1 MKHLGID
8 FGEKKIGLAISN
20 SSGTIALPFK
30 IIDNNGLDEV
40 IEKINNIIEKEKISV
55 IVIGKSLDFKGK
67 ENNINVLINNFVD
80 NFKKKY
86 PLFENKIYFENEIF
100 TSISA
105 KWGIEKPIRRMD
117 IKNKKGNRKNKKE
130 ERIDHKAAMMILK
143 SFLERQKNIL

>member
-8 FGEKKIGLAISN
+8 FGEKKIGLAISD
-20 SSGTIALPFK
+20 SAGTIAMPFK
-30 IIDNNGLDEV
+30 IIDNNGLDKV

-117 IKNKKGNRKNKKE
+117 VKNKKGNRKNKKE
-130 ERIDHKAAMMILK
+130 EKIDHKAAMMILK

>member
-8 FGEKKIGLAISN
+8 FGEKKIGLAISD
-20 SSGTIALPFK
+20 SAGTIAMPFK

-117 IKNKKGNRKNKKE
+117 VKNKKGNRKNKKE

>member
-8 FGEKKIGLAISN
+8 FGEKKIGLAISD
-20 SSGTIALPFK
+20 SAGTIAMPFK
-30 IIDNNGLDEV
+30 IINNNGLDEV

-117 IKNKKGNRKNKKE
+117 VKNKKGNRKNKKE
-130 ERIDHKAAMMILK
+130 EKIDHKAAMMILK

>member
-8 FGEKKIGLAISN
+8 FGEKKIGLAISD
-20 SSGTIALPFK
+20 SAGTIAMPFK